1 MKYMQHGGFQH
12 RAPMRLTLALS
23 DAFLAGLWLTGFGM
37 YFQRMG
43 LSPASVR
50 EYYLGSPDGFSNPR
64 SYASMLETAHA
75 HFGMMAVVLLLL
87 THIVLFADLSE
98 KKKKLAAWAAFSTAF
113 LQEAAGWLT
122 RFVHPDFAVLKVA
135 GFLAFQAVLGWLV
148 WTVAAFLYAA
158 AREEAPAQPHGHGHH
173 PHKKH

>member
-1 MKYMQHGGFQH
+1 MQHGGFQH

-64 SYASMLETAHA
+64 SYAIRCVTRAPRSWPTA
-75 HFGMMAVVLLLL
+75 GN
-87 THIVLFADLSE
+87 LS
-98 KKKKLAAWAAFSTAF
+98 KPKWRITSTWSSAI
-113 LQEAAGWLT
+113 A
-122 RFVHPDFAVLKVA
+122 RF
-135 GFLAFQAVLGWLV
+135 
-148 WTVAAFLYAA
+148 
-158 AREEAPAQPHGHGHH
+158 E
-173 PHKKH
+173 